1 MKYTIGYKMSKNATS
16 PLSSHLHIQEKMIAD
31 AMANAMYSH
40 PSFVM
45 FIVIVLIIWSYV
57 YEKMSYIT

>member
-16 PLSSHLHIQEKMIAD
+16 PLSSHLQMQEKMIVD

-45 FIVIVLIIWSYV
+45 FIVYSLVIWSHIYKGM
-57 YEKMSYIT
+57 YL